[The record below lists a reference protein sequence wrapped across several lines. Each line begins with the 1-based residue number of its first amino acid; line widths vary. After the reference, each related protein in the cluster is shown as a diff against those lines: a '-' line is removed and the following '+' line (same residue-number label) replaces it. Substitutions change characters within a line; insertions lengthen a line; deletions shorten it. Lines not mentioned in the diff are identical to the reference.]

1 MRKLIAL
8 WFKMNLKNR
17 IYPGITCT
25 SAIRKKDHWRAQLKE
40 VNKLGIKEVAL
51 FPTTLGIK
59 QRKELYQELEKS
71 CIKKIKL
78 VHMRGEDFTEE
89 EMEYFYKRWKT
100 RLFNCHEK
108 YFDQLYKKFPKFRK
122 NIVLELNYDNKIE
135 NKLLPKKMGGFCI
148 DLSHIKCAKE
158 LHKLEWD
165 YMMNHLKD
173 TKFMANHLNGY
184 SKNKK
189 RDLHFVNNVKE
200 FDYLKELPK
209 KIFSKVI
216 ALELENT
223 IKEQLKFKDYIVRLM
238 K

>member
-1 MRKLIAL
+1 
-8 WFKMNLKNR
+8 MNLSNK
-17 IYPGITCT
+17 IFVGITCT
-25 SAIRKKDHWRAQLKE
+25 SSRRKKDHWKAQLKE
-40 VNKLGIKEVAL
+40 INKLGITEVAL
-51 FPTTLGIK
+51 FPTTLGVR
-59 QRKELYQELEKS
+59 QRKEMYQELEKS

-78 VHMRGEDFTEE
+78 VHMRGEDFTAE

-108 YFDQLYKKFPKFRK
+108 YFDQLYQKFPKFRK

-135 NKLLPKKMGGFCI
+135 NKLPPGKMGGFCI

-158 LHKLEWD
+158 KHKLEWD
-165 YMMNHLKD
+165 YMMGHLKD

-184 SKNKK
+184 SKRKK
-189 RDLHFVNNVKE
+189 RDLHFVNNLKE
-200 FDYLKELPK
+200 FDYLKELPR

-216 ALELENT
+216 ALELENS
-223 IKEQLKFKDYIVRLM
+223 IKEQLKFKDYIVKLM

>member
-1 MRKLIAL
+1 MGDSE
-8 WFKMNLKNR
+8 MNLKNR

-25 SAIRKKDHWRAQLKE
+25 SARRKKDHWKSQLKE
-40 VNKLGIKEVAL
+40 INQLGIKEVAL
-51 FPTTLGIK
+51 FPTTLK
-59 QRKELYQELEKS
+59 PKEREVLYKELEKS
-71 CIKKIKL
+71 SIKKIKL
-78 VHMRGEDFTEE
+78 VHMRGQDFTEE
-89 EMEYFYKRWKT
+89 EINYFYKRWKT
-100 RLFNCHEK
+100 RLFNCHENS
-108 YFDQLYKKFPKFRK
+108 FDLLYKKFPKYRK
-122 NIVLELNYDNKIE
+122 NIVLELNYDGKIE
-135 NKLLPKKMGGFCI
+135 NKLLPGKMGGFCI
-148 DLSHIKCAKE
+148 DLSHIKTAKE
-158 LHKLEWD
+158 RHKVEWD
-165 YMMNHLKD
+165 YMLNHLKD

-223 IKEQLKFKDYIVRLM
+223 IMEQLKFKEYIVKLM